1 MFMAPSATCNT
12 TSAGAA
18 LYSPQTAHST
28 LLSRKIQKPTWR
40 RMRED
45 DATNQAAHTVTTMAT
60 HCNTESQLS
69 KRFSLQ
75 RGRRSIQG
83 ANSASTETIATLAQ
97 PRLGPRLFAA
107 HKKPNRWGVGR
118 VGQGGGK
125 RTAGIAHHRYRTEHS
140 PVVLLRLYL

>member
-1 MFMAPSATCNT
+1 MFMAPSATCST

-97 PRLGPRLFAA
+97 PRHASARASSPRT
-107 HKKPNRWGVGR
+107 KN
-118 VGQGGGK
+118 
-125 RTAGIAHHRYRTEHS
+125 RTAGE
-140 PVVLLRLYL
+140 